1 MRVNLDKNVS
11 RRRNSLFYAIMVG
24 ILFSWSYAHSQT
36 AALDPSFDGDGI
48 KIISG
53 TGDGRQILQQGDGKL
68 VAIGNVGGGDIA
80 VSRLNLDGTSDNSF
94 DGDGIR
100 YINFGTNEFADAGVL
115 QSDGKIVVAGGI
127 GTSIAIARL
136 NTDGSMDNSFDGD
149 GMVSLNVN
157 LGNIFQVKMAL
168 QNDGKIVVAYILN
181 TAIVSV
187 ARFNT
192 NGTLDTGFG
201 TNGIATHN
209 LYTGRVFGV
218 GLQNDGKI
226 ILSGESN
233 GVYVGRLNTSG
244 SIDNTFGTNGKTTVT
259 FGYYVECQGF
269 AIQPD
274 DKIIQAGFGNNDIQI
289 IRYNSNGIL
298 DNSFDGDGRLSTN
311 LGAVENAYGVAVN
324 NNKII
329 VCGTEGII
337 GGQINQRVLVLRYN
351 SDGSFDTSFG
361 PGYARVDYGGDYA
374 LSFRPITLSNGNIA
388 VIGYAPGVGAISM
401 FKANWCTTCSA
412 GSDIALTSGF
422 TYPTNIQYVNFQAT
436 SLTDQNS
443 VAVMGLTLRDGGAS
457 ANDDDLAPTFLNSI
471 TLSLTNSSAIRR
483 IALFDGATKL
493 SEVAGGASVTLT
505 GLNITA
511 NDNASK
517 NFTVR
522 VSYNT
527 GVTDN
532 SQNQFTIT
540 STVTGQGGST
550 MSQSNAG
557 GAQSSLSGDDNRI
570 EVIANRVRFIAQPTN
585 VEAGAIQASSTVEAI
600 DANNNRDLDF
610 SGSITVSNGKLNN
623 SPVAASAVSGVAT
636 FSTLTYNAIG
646 TGDVLTAASG
656 SFTTGTSN
664 GFNIT
669 PNALSDI
676 VINPFFTFPTNIP
689 FAQFQA
695 TSLTEQNSVAVM
707 SLTVRDGGENGND
720 ADNVGTNL
728 TSINLS
734 ITNPGMIR
742 RIALFDGSTKLAEVG
757 GSSTASFTGFTLAV
771 PDNGTK
777 NITVRVSYN
786 TSIGTTLTDNLQN
799 QFTLSGATA
808 NTAGSGLRFSYSTTT
823 SSYCNISMPYY
834 SFGYAWITNVS
845 FADMT
850 NTSGMPTQSQQTYF
864 SNKTANVTAGQPST
878 FTMNMASSYGTPY
891 GIAAWIDYNRN
902 NIFEDAERLFMNEAY
917 NNSVFTTTI
926 TIPANAINGM
936 TRMRVFVDYY
946 YVTTIGSNSCSA
958 GYGYGEVE
966 DYNVNITGGTPPPT
980 PPPTIQSSIAGDNNR
995 IEVVADRLIFS
1006 STLLSNVYEQN
1017 IQAPSSQGIRF
1028 EARDAFGNRDFDF
1041 SGQATLSNAKLVNSP
1056 VSANAANG
1064 IVDFT
1069 ALTFNDK
1076 GANES
1081 VFASSGTL
1089 ASATATNILITGN
1102 RLSDIIETPAF
1113 VYSSNIRYDLPE
1125 NQLNDI
1131 TQNSV
1136 AVFGITIRDG
1146 GVNGDADTYP
1156 TVLTQ
1161 LQVQITSG
1169 NATHIKRLALYDGT
1183 TEIAEVAAGV
1193 SANQTVTFS
1202 GFSYTIPD
1210 NSTRQL
1216 TLRASFRAPIDDNA
1230 QLTYRITG
1238 ALADVNV
1245 GGSTFSNHPSLT
1257 VANQPISNATGDIN
1271 RLEAIGD
1278 RLFFTQQLASHLLG
1292 NPITVSLRVQ
1302 DALGTTERDFIS
1314 IPVSINNAKLNNA
1327 PLTQSNF
1334 SGGASNTV
1342 TFTGLTFNATGAN
1355 ETISASAPG
1364 LLSATSNSFNITSS
1378 NQSVLTAQTGYAYS
1392 SNINYMASA
1401 NQGNNVTSSSVG
1413 VMGFTL
1419 KDGPIG
1425 QNDADNAPT
1434 ILTSIT
1440 LNVTNPTILQKL
1452 ALYDGNTELAEVSV
1466 SGNQVVFNN
1475 LSITAMDNGTKNFE
1489 LKATYTAS
1497 VIDNTQNQYTV
1508 SGVTANGA
1516 VGSTFSSTDGSIPQT
1531 TCTLT
1536 HNFQEC
1542 SLSIGIGRVELG
1554 TLDNSSGCVGAPGYT
1569 FFNNIQSQPFTA
1581 GQTVN
1586 YRISPLSSMTVAY
1599 TNVCSAWIDFNGN
1612 GFFEEPQE
1620 RIVTS
1625 QQLNPNTPITGTV
1638 TIPLTSSNGN
1648 VRFRVRTMNS
1658 GTMAPCGT
1666 VNYGETEDYIINITG
1681 GTGGTAG
1688 TGSSGTAQSPITGDI
1703 NRIEVNADGLYYTV
1717 QPTDVEML
1725 STMNPS
1731 VQVSAIDAFGN
1742 IDRDF
1747 TGTLTL
1753 SHDRMNNS
1761 PMTASAV
1768 NGTAT
1773 FSPVS
1778 FFLPGNDQYLT
1789 AESSTLGTATSDMF
1803 QIWVKKIV
1811 WLNSDDIN
1819 QSDNTTIQTWA
1830 DAAGNDDNAIQNNSA
1845 SRPTFRN
1852 NATDNINGHPIVQGA
1867 FGRSLGMAARDEVNG
1882 GGEKVIFAVIRTG
1895 SNTVARQVLVDFG
1908 GIANGFN
1915 MYLNSGRL
1923 YAGAWDNNSWW
1934 VNNTVTTNRTY
1945 LAQFVYDGTRLRLSL
1960 STPGFAS
1967 TINESN
1973 FSDTYISP
1981 SANLGAVG
1989 SAQQQTKYHNGVN
2002 INAGYSD
2009 FFTGKIAEIVVLNTS
2024 HVDGRTQIFDYL
2036 NEKYNIGATSQ
2047 PLSKEGN
2054 SDNSE
2059 VEFNEE
2065 TEDPFISIHPNPI
2078 QKNGIINYVMLYD
2091 GKYHVSL
2098 QDLLGN
2104 TVMTIAEGTQKAG
2117 TYTAECNTE
2126 GLSSGMY
2133 RLVLTTATGT
2143 ISTPMVI
2150 QR

>member
-1 MRVNLDKNVS
+1 MRVYLDKNVS
-11 RRRNSLFYAIMVG
+11 RRRNSLFYAIMLG

-53 TGDGRQILQQGDGKL
+53 MGDGRQVLQQGDGKL
-68 VAIGNVGGGDIA
+68 IVIGMNGGNYAVA
-80 VSRLNLDGTSDNSF
+80 RLNLDATSDNSF

-100 YINFGTNEFADAGVL
+100 YFDFGGFEYGWTGAIQNDGKILVLGAPEWGPSFHLLRLNADGSNDNTFDGDGIVSRNVGISGVGNL
-115 QSDGKIVVAGGI
+115 RIAIQSDGKILVSYTASSTNTVSVTRI
-127 GTSIAIARL
+127 
-136 NTDGSMDNSFDGD
+136 NTDGS
-149 GMVSLNVN
+149 
-157 LGNIFQVKMAL
+157 
-168 QNDGKIVVAYILN
+168 
-181 TAIVSV
+181 T
-187 ARFNT
+187 
-192 NGTLDTGFG
+192 DTGFG
-201 TNGIATHN
+201 TNGIASHS
-209 LYTGRVFGV
+209 LYSGRCFGLGV
-218 GLQNDGKI
+218 QSDGKI
-226 ILSGESN
+226 IIGGEGN
-233 GVYVGRLNTSG
+233 GVFVGRLNTSG

-259 FGYYVECQGF
+259 FGYYVECQGL

-274 DKIIQAGFGNNDIQI
+274 DKIVQAGFGNNAVQV
-289 IRYNSNGIL
+289 IRYNTNGSL
-298 DNSFDGDGRLSTN
+298 DNSFDSDGRLSTEMGSN
-311 LGAVENAYGVAVN
+311 ENAWGVSIANSKV
-324 NNKII
+324 I
-329 VCGTEGII
+329 VSGNEG
-337 GGQINQRVLVLRYN
+337 GRVFAIRYN

-361 PGYARVDYGGDYA
+361 PGYGFADYNASYA
-374 LSFRPITLSNGNIA
+374 FGLKPTVLSNGNIA
-388 VIGYAPGVGAISM
+388 VVGFAPGSGAISM

-422 TYPTNIQYVNFQAT
+422 TYPTNIQYANFQAT

-443 VAVMGLTLRDGGAS
+443 VAVLGLTLRDGGAS
-457 ANDDDLAPTFLNSI
+457 ANDDDLAPTILRSL

-493 SEVAGGASVTLT
+493 SEVAGGASVTFS
-505 GLNITA
+505 GLNIIA

-532 SQNQFTIT
+532 SQNQLTIT
-540 STVTGQGGST
+540 STTTGEGGST

-610 SGSITVSNGKLNN
+610 TGSMTVSNGKLNN
-623 SPVAASAVSGVAT
+623 SPVAASAVNGVAT

-808 NTAGSGLRFSYSTTT
+808 NTAGSGLMYTYSTV
-823 SSYCNISMPYY
+823 YCNVTMPYNIY
-834 SFGYAWITNVS
+834 GFGMHMTGVN
-845 FADMT
+845 FADMSNITGAPT
-850 NTSGMPTQSQQTYF
+850 NENPTYYP
-864 SNKTANVTAGQPST
+864 NKTANVVSGQTYT
-878 FTMNMASSYGTPY
+878 FTGTLNPANTSYQCGMAVWIDWNQNLTFETNERVFASS
-891 GIAAWIDYNRN
+891 DS
-902 NIFEDAERLFMNEAY
+902 RLGNQAP
-917 NNSVFTTTI
+917 FTASI
-926 TIPANAINGM
+926 TVPSNATNGV
-936 TRMRVFVDYY
+936 TRMRVINDYFEPGISY
-946 YVTTIGSNSCSA
+946 SPCTSF
-958 GYGYGEVE
+958 YGYGEVE
-966 DYNVNITGGTPPPT
+966 DYNVNITSGTPPPT

-1041 SGQATLSNAKLVNSP
+1041 SGQAATLSNAKLVNSP

-1081 VFASSGTL
+1081 VIASSGTL
-1089 ASATATNILITGN
+1089 ASATATNIIITGN
-1102 RLSDIIETPAF
+1102 RLSDIIETPGF
-1113 VYSSNIRYDLPE
+1113 VYSSNIRYDLPD

-1136 AVFGITIRDG
+1136 AVMGITVRDG

-1257 VANQPISNATGDIN
+1257 LANQPVSNATGDIN

-1278 RLFFTQQLASHLLG
+1278 RLFFTQQPASHLLG

-1378 NQSVLTAQTGYAYS
+1378 NQSVLTAQAGYAYL

-1475 LSITAMDNGTKNFE
+1475 LSIMAMDNGTKNFE
-1489 LKATYTAS
+1489 LKATYTAL

-1508 SGVTANGA
+1508 NAVTANGA
-1516 VGSTFSSTDGSIPQT
+1516 IGSTFSNIFGTTNLNYCTPLHPQA
-1531 TCTLT
+1531 CGNDFIN
-1536 HNFQEC
+1536 NFIFANI
-1542 SLSIGIGRVELG
+1542 SNL
-1554 TLDNSSGCVGAPGYT
+1554 NSGCN
-1569 FFNNIQSQPFTA
+1569 F
-1581 GQTVN
+1581 GQGPSTN
-1586 YRISPLSSMTVAY
+1586 YRLYNQTANIIVGNSYSISGQAGGFAQGIAV
-1599 TNVCSAWIDFNGN
+1599 WIDFNQN
-1612 GFFEEPQE
+1612 GIFESIE
-1620 RIVTS
+1620 RVWTAPS
-1625 QQLNPNTPITGTV
+1625 NNNALFTGTV
-1638 TIPLTSSNGN
+1638 TIPTTALNGIT
-1648 VRFRVRTMNS
+1648 RIRVRCQF
-1658 GTMAPCGT
+1658 GTIPNDPC
-1666 VNYGETEDYIINITG
+1666 VNINGETEDYYAYVTG
-1681 GTGGTAG
+1681 GANN
-1688 TGSSGTAQSPITGDI
+1688 GSSQTAQSPITGDI

-1747 TGTLTL
+1747 TGALTI

-1761 PMTASAV
+1761 PMTASAI

-1789 AESSTLGTATSDMF
+1789 AESSTLGTATSDIF

-1867 FGRSLGMAARDEVNG
+1867 FGRALGMAARDEMNG

-2091 GKYHVSL
+2091 GKYHLSL

>member
-1 MRVNLDKNVS
+1 MRVYLDKNVS
-11 RRRNSLFYAIMVG
+11 RRRNSLFYAIMLG

-53 TGDGRQILQQGDGKL
+53 MGDGRQVLQQGDGKL
-68 VAIGNVGGGDIA
+68 IVIGMNGGNYAVA
-80 VSRLNLDGTSDNSF
+80 RLNLDATSDNSF

-100 YINFGTNEFADAGVL
+100 YFDFGGFEYGWTGAIQNDGKILVLGAPEWGPSFHLLRLNADGSNDNTFDGDGIVSRNVGISGVGNL
-115 QSDGKIVVAGGI
+115 RIAIQSDGKILVSYTASSNNTVSVTRI
-127 GTSIAIARL
+127 
-136 NTDGSMDNSFDGD
+136 NTDGS
-149 GMVSLNVN
+149 
-157 LGNIFQVKMAL
+157 
-168 QNDGKIVVAYILN
+168 
-181 TAIVSV
+181 T
-187 ARFNT
+187 
-192 NGTLDTGFG
+192 DTGFG
-201 TNGIATHN
+201 TNGIASHS
-209 LYTGRVFGV
+209 LYSGRCFGLGV
-218 GLQNDGKI
+218 QSDGKI
-226 ILSGESN
+226 IIGGEGN
-233 GVYVGRLNTSG
+233 GVFVGRLNTSG
-244 SIDNTFGTNGKTTVT
+244 SIDNTFGINGKTTVT
-259 FGYYVECQGF
+259 FGYYVECQGL

-274 DKIIQAGFGNNDIQI
+274 DKIVQAGFGNNAVQV
-289 IRYNSNGIL
+289 IRYNTNGSL
-298 DNSFDGDGRLSTN
+298 DNSFDSDGRLSTEMGSN
-311 LGAVENAYGVAVN
+311 ENAWGVSIANGKV
-324 NNKII
+324 I
-329 VCGTEGII
+329 VSGNEG
-337 GGQINQRVLVLRYN
+337 GRVFAIRYN

-361 PGYARVDYGGDYA
+361 PGYGFADYNASYA
-374 LSFRPITLSNGNIA
+374 LGFKPTVLSNGNIA
-388 VIGYAPGVGAISM
+388 VVGYAPGSGAISM

-422 TYPTNIQYVNFQAT
+422 TYPTNIQYANFQAT

-443 VAVMGLTLRDGGAS
+443 VAVLGLTLRDGGAS

-493 SEVAGGASVTLT
+493 SEVAGSASVTFS

-522 VSYNT
+522 VSYIT

-532 SQNQFTIT
+532 SQNQLTIT
-540 STVTGQGGST
+540 STTTGEGGST

-610 SGSITVSNGKLNN
+610 TGSITVSNGKLNN
-623 SPVAASAVSGVAT
+623 SPVAASAVNGVAT

-664 GFNIT
+664 GFSIT

-676 VINPFFTFPTNIP
+676 VINPFFTYPTNIP

-728 TSINLS
+728 TSLTLS
-734 ITNPGMIR
+734 VTGGGGMIR
-742 RIALFDGSTKLAEVG
+742 RIALFDGSTKLSEVNS
-757 GSSTASFTGFTLAV
+757 SSTVSFTGFTLTV

-777 NITVRVSYN
+777 NITVRVSYI
-786 TSIGTTLTDNLQN
+786 TSVGTNLTDNLQS

-823 SSYCNISMPYY
+823 SYCNISMPYY
-834 SFGYAWITNVS
+834 SYGYAWITNVS

-878 FTMNMASSYGTPY
+878 FTMNMASNYGIQY

-946 YVTTIGSNSCSA
+946 YVAGAGSNSCSA
-958 GYGYGEVE
+958 VYGYGEVE

-1089 ASATATNILITGN
+1089 ASATATNIIITGN
-1102 RLSDIIETPAF
+1102 RLSDIIETPGF

-1238 ALADVNV
+1238 ALADINV

-1257 VANQPISNATGDIN
+1257 LANQPISNTTGDIN

-1278 RLFFTQQLASHLLG
+1278 RLFFTQQPASHLLG

-1434 ILTSIT
+1434 IITSLT

-1554 TLDNSSGCVGAPGYT
+1554 TLDNSSGCVEAPGYT

-1612 GFFEEPQE
+1612 GTFEEPQE

-1703 NRIEVNADGLYYTV
+1703 NRIEVNGDGLYYTV

-1789 AESSTLGTATSDMF
+1789 ATSSTLGTATSDIF

-1867 FGRSLGMAARDEVNG
+1867 FGRALGMAARDEVNG

-2078 QKNGIINYVMLYD
+2078 QKNGIINYVMLYE
-2091 GKYHVSL
+2091 GKYHLSL